1 MVGCYGRA
9 EDGQTIRLDLD
20 NELEG
25 TPFSYRRRSRAHSSD
40 AQWFSRTDLARLIK
54 TPGGTGYSD
63 QEVKQLEKNA
73 TSHSHEQSEA
83 ETANALAPSER
94 KEGEE
99 NKGDGKGLTRVPPET
114 AIAGMLI
121 RQWAEGTVELVSKL

>member
-1 MVGCYGRA
+1 MLSP
-9 EDGQTIRLDLD
+9 RLQ
-20 NELEG
+20 
-25 TPFSYRRRSRAHSSD
+25 PAHDAD
-40 AQWFSRTDLARLIK
+40 AQWFSRDDLARLIK

-73 TSHSHEQSEA
+73 ASPSHNKSSA

-94 KEGEE
+94 KEAEE

-121 RQWAEGTVELVSKL
+121 RQWAESTVELVSRL